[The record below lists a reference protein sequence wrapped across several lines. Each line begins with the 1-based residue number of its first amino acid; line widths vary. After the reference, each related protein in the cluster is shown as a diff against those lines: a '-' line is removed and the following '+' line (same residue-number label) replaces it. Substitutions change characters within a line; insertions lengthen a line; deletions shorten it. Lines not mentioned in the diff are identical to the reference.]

1 MFKRS
6 DLEKLA
12 AFEAAYPVV
21 SLYLN
26 MAPQLRATGSP
37 DAYRARLKT
46 LLKEVAGRAPQ
57 PDLKAIEAFFE
68 KDFDWVG
75 RGVAVFCGNGG
86 EFLQVERFAVPMR
99 SSIHVGKP
107 FILPLVNAMDT
118 YGAYAV
124 ALVDQQAM
132 RMYYFHLGDLVAWEK
147 EEGTAVQRL
156 KTGSGSAGGGSR
168 GDHLQD
174 HTDEMVRGNLR
185 AFAEKLATFCK
196 HYDAEHVLLGGPEPT
211 VQQFRGMLAAPW
223 KDRVQSTFSI
233 SVRAPETEVREQSLA
248 VMQANEREREAK
260 LVERVLALAAQGGN
274 GAVGKQATL
283 EAVQTGRVDTLVL
296 VDGALPPD
304 EADPVIAQ
312 AVDFGGKVRF
322 VEEDSPLRE
331 KEGVGA
337 LLRY

>member
-6 DLEKLA
+6 DLEDLA

-26 MAPQLRATGSP
+26 MAPQLRTTGSP

-57 PDLKAIEAFFE
+57 PDLKAIEDFFE

-75 RGVAVFCGNGG
+75 RSVAVFCGNGG
-86 EFLQVERFAVPMR
+86 EFWQVERFAVPIR

-107 FILPLVNAMDT
+107 FIMPLVNVMDT

-124 ALVDQQAM
+124 ALVDQQAV

-147 EEGTAVQRL
+147 EEGEAVQRL

-185 AFAEKLATFCK
+185 AFAEKLSLFCK
-196 HYDAEHVLLGGPEPT
+196 HYNVEHILLGGAEPT
-211 VQQFRGMLAAPW
+211 AQQFKGLLPAPW

-233 SVRAPETEVREQSLA
+233 SVRAPENEVREQSLA
-248 VMQANEREREAK
+248 VMQANERERESK

-283 EAVQTGRVDTLVL
+283 DAVQSGRVDTLVL

-304 EADPVIAQ
+304 EADPVITQ

-322 VEEDSPLRE
+322 VEEDSPLRD